1 MPEDD
6 SDDNNDDHDEHDDE
20 AKYEYIPDF
29 DDDLDGEFVLRLLV
43 NLDSASKHKY
53 LW

>member
-6 SDDNNDDHDEHDDE
+6 SDDNNDDHDDE

-29 DDDLDGEFVLRLLV
+29 DDLDGEFVLRLLV

-53 LW
+53 PW